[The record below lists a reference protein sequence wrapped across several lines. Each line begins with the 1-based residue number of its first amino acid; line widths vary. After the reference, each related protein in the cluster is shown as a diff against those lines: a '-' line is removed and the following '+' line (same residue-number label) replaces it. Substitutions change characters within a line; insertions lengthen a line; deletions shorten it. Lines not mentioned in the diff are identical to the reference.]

1 VGEGLGG
8 GVVDGGGGM
17 RKTEE
22 NDKGIRRIKVGESHE
37 I

>member
-1 VGEGLGG
+1 VA
-8 GVVDGGGGM
+8 DGGGGM